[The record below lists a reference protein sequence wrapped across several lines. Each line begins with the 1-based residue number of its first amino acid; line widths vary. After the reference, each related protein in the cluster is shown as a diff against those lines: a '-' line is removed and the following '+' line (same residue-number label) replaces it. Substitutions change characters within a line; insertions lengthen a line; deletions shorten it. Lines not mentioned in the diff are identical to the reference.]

1 MKEGNDYFSNLD
13 NLKRF
18 SGKVAHDFNNVLTG
32 VLGFTQLILMDMK
45 EENEFFEDMKQ
56 IESAAK
62 KGKTFTDQL
71 LLFSQKRNS
80 VKKGADINKIIED
93 SLEEVRG
100 SMKKDVRVTTDLK
113 KIPTVN
119 ADSEKIGQAVK
130 SIVINS
136 NEAIE
141 DKGEISLSTGLAEE
155 GKYIL
160 VDIRDNGRGASPED
174 LSFIFE
180 PFYKT
185 EEGRKTEVDLVIAY
199 EIIKEHG
206 GEIEAQARDDG
217 GMIFKIRLPV

>member
-1 MKEGNDYFSNLD
+1 MKEGNDYLLNLD

-18 SGKVAHDFNNVLTG
+18 AGKVAHDFNNVLTG

-45 EENEFFEDMKQ
+45 EGNEFFEDMKQ

-71 LLFSQKRNS
+71 LLFSQKRDS
-80 VKKGADINKIIED
+80 VKGKADINKIIED
-93 SLEEVRG
+93 SLKEIGG

-113 KIPTVN
+113 EIPPVN
-119 ADSEKIGQAVK
+119 ADSEKIAQAVK

-141 DKGEISLSTGLAEE
+141 NKGEISLSTALAEE
-155 GKYIL
+155 GKYVL
-160 VDIRDNGRGASPED
+160 VDIRDNGKGASPED

-185 EEGRKTEVDLVIAY
+185 EKGRKAEVDLIIAY

-206 GEIEAQARDDG
+206 GQIEAQAGDNG
-217 GMIFKIRLPV
+217 GMIFKIRLPI